1 MNAGFGLQSRR
12 QLLATAGHAGLG
24 LGMLASLAM
33 PLPSHALPR
42 KQLEF
47 PRDAGAHPD
56 FQTEWWYITGYANV
70 ADTAAAFGF
79 QVTFFRSRVPAT
91 QTMQS
96 NLAAKQL
103 VFAHAALTDV
113 RGKKLWHDQRIAR
126 WSGAEPGH
134 NPVDTASVSTQD
146 VDVVL
151 RDWSL
156 NRRGTELIAKVQA
169 AEFSLDLR
177 LIASQPVLLQGDQG
191 LSRKGPQSDQASYY
205 YSQPHLKAQ
214 GEVVLQG
221 KRHPLAQ
228 GSTAW
233 LDHEWSHTVLDQQAV
248 GWDWIGINLFN
259 GSALTAYQLRDASGK
274 ALWDGGSFRA
284 GNKLFT
290 FTRGEVLFKPMRAW
304 RSPVSQASYPVE
316 WIVRTPADYY
326 TVKAVIDNQELDS
339 RTSTGAI
346 YWEGLCEVWDS
357 NQQLVGR
364 GYLEMTGYASPLKM

>member
-96 NLAAKQL
+96 SLAAKQL
-103 VFAHAALTDV
+103 IFAHAALTDV
-113 RGKKLWHDQRIAR
+113 KGKKLWHDQRIAR

-134 NPVDTASVSTQD
+134 NPVDTASASTQD
-146 VDVVL
+146 VAVVL

-169 AEFSLDLR
+169 AEFSLDR
-177 LIASQPVLLQGDQG
+177 HQSVQWQRAHRIPAARCKRQGPVG
-191 LSRKGPQSDQASYY
+191 RWF
-205 YSQPHLKAQ
+205 
-214 GEVVLQG
+214 V
-221 KRHPLAQ
+221 
-228 GSTAW
+228 
-233 LDHEWSHTVLDQQAV
+233 SHREQAV
-248 GWDWIGINLFN
+248 HL
-259 GSALTAYQLRDASGK
+259 
-274 ALWDGGSFRA
+274 
-284 GNKLFT
+284 
-290 FTRGEVLFKPMRAW
+290 
-304 RSPVSQASYPVE
+304 YP
-316 WIVRTPADYY
+316 
-326 TVKAVIDNQELDS
+326 
-339 RTSTGAI
+339 G
-346 YWEGLCEVWDS
+346 
-357 NQQLVGR
+357 
-364 GYLEMTGYASPLKM
+364 

>member
-233 LDHEWSHTVLDQQAV
+233 LDHEWSHTVLDPQAV

-284 GNKLFT
+284 GNTLFT